1 MTAQLAFLH
10 DSDASRD
17 PKILSLIRA
26 GSWEAYGLWWAIVEN
41 LRSANLNR
49 LKRTDIDALAWGMH
63 IETEKLTKV
72 IDLCIQFGL
81 LEEKE
86 GCFFSPSLDERIA
99 AYENGKK
106 ETSDSMRELALKRW
120 GKEKAINDLNPKPCD
135 GMRADAANN
144 TIQPNIIEDNTIQ
157 NKEGIQGESKPNLQV
172 VSAQPETPPE
182 PEPPLDPFEKYFQ
195 QIEPELSTGRRPLKE
210 YPHLFFLPNEL
221 KSVLAAFNSRE
232 LPKVFFKDVFAVAES
247 EAVSRHAKTG
257 ANPAHTNC
265 SSWIMGHILTKFIEQ
280 NGQLIRT
287 KKASQPFQKVDN
299 VRPNYSTPKEPERV
313 PKPLTDAERIALD
326 EAILKARNFKA
337 PKAEKSSLVVVS
349 K

>member
-1 MTAQLAFLH
+1 MIQRATFMYPGGHLKSTGVSYIRRTLGAIGVCAYMDIL
-10 DSDASRD
+10 DSLCVPGTSRLTSETIEDYAYALQTD
-17 PKILSLIRA
+17 PELIR
-26 GSWEAYGLWWAIVEN
+26 
-41 LRSANLNR
+41 
-49 LKRTDIDALAWGMH
+49 
-63 IETEKLTKV
+63 KV
-72 IDLCIQFGL
+72 IQAGI
-81 LEEKE
+81 EKE
-86 GCFFSPSLDERIA
+86 LFATINGEIVSAILFEDQKEYERVISQKRAAGIA
-99 AYENGKK
+99 RAVKQAELKA
-106 ETSDSMRELALKRW
+106 TSEQVPAVLSGAEAMPAPVSKLVSKSVSKLVEGVQRE
-120 GKEKAINDLNPKPCD
+120 
-135 GMRADAANN
+135 
-144 TIQPNIIEDNTIQ
+144 
-157 NKEGIQGESKPNLQV
+157 PNLQLV
-172 VSAQPETPPE
+172 ATGGVPPPE
-182 PEPPLDPFEKYFQ
+182 PEPPPDPFEKYFQ

-232 LPKVFFKDVFAVAES
+232 LPKVFFKDVFSVAES

-299 VRPNYSTPKEPERV
+299 VRPNYQTPIVPDKPQPPST
-313 PKPLTDAERIALD
+313 AESKAAL
-326 EAILKARNFKA
+326 ENALEMARNFKA